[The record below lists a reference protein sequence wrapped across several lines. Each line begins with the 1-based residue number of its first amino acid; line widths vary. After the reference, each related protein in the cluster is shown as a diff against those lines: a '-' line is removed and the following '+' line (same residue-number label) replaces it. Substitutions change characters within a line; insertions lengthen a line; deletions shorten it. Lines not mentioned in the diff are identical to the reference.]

1 MFGSMKWIWVILL
14 VIVGAFFTYMAVTYF
29 TVSLG
34 HLPHWFPGHKAI
46 RPGHHERGHYR
57 KGGAAS
63 ALLALIAFVA
73 AGWIGF
79 HKPRS
84 AAPAATTTP
93 AAGTADAAGTVA

>member
-1 MFGSMKWIWVILL
+1 MKWIWVILL
-14 VIVGAFFTYMAVTYF
+14 VIIGAFFTYMAVTYF

-34 HLPHWFPGHKAI
+34 HLPHWFPGHKLPKA
-46 RPGHHERGHYR
+46 HHPHLARGHYR
-57 KGGAAS
+57 KGGALT

>member
-29 TVSLG
+29 TISLG
-34 HLPHWFPGHKAI
+34 HLPHWFPGHKMPRA
-46 RPGHHERGHYR
+46 GHHVPRGHYR
-57 KGGAAS
+57 KGGALT

-84 AAPAATTTP
+84 AAPAATTP
-93 AAGTADAAGTVA
+93 SAGTTVA